1 MRRAQLLCT
10 VHSND
15 LQLLCTVH
23 SHCARC
29 TVTLRN
35 CVCTHTFIRIYD
47 DGRIVCR
54 PFPGPRPLFS
64 RLCLCR
70 LSGLPPGPRRRV
82 GLSPSS
88 SRPPDDD
95 RVLLLRYFPRER
107 RTHRFV
113 VFFFFV
119 VVLEKNADCS
129 CEQKATLFS
138 ATRRYSHSSSSHS
151 TSSRRNTRSYST
163 CALEENTFQ
172 RNERLLVPVLS
183 SRRGLFA
190 RTSYLPTN
198 DDRFIVWCAFL
209 VFSR

>member
-1 MRRAQLLCT
+1 MLFGRTFFFRKMTMRLL
-10 VHSND
+10 
-15 LQLLCTVH
+15 
-23 SHCARC
+23 
-29 TVTLRN
+29 
-35 CVCTHTFIRIYD
+35 
-47 DGRIVCR
+47 
-54 PFPGPRPLFS
+54 
-64 RLCLCR
+64 
-70 LSGLPPGPRRRV
+70 
-82 GLSPSS
+82 LSPSS

-119 VVLEKNADCS
+119 VVLENADCS

-138 ATRRYSHSSSSHS
+138 ATRHSSHSSSHS

>member
-1 MRRAQLLCT
+1 MLFGRTFFFRKMTMRLL
-10 VHSND
+10 
-15 LQLLCTVH
+15 
-23 SHCARC
+23 
-29 TVTLRN
+29 
-35 CVCTHTFIRIYD
+35 
-47 DGRIVCR
+47 
-54 PFPGPRPLFS
+54 
-64 RLCLCR
+64 
-70 LSGLPPGPRRRV
+70 
-82 GLSPSS
+82 LSPSS

-119 VVLEKNADCS
+119 VVLENADCS

-138 ATRRYSHSSSSHS
+138 ATRHSSHSSSHS

-209 VFSR
+209 VFSRVGFSLAENPLPSVFEINFFRFW